1 MGLVKHALGPYG
13 KDIAALAAKD
23 YFFEGNK
30 WKVAWFR
37 HLTNVEPLD
46 RRSGFRTSMK
56 QAKEVIDS
64 GRVVLIF
71 PEGTR
76 QTSGQLA
83 EFKPMVGILSLETG
97 VDILPMWIDG
107 AYEAMPKGALV
118 PRKRGIEVRIGP
130 PLAYR

>member
-1 MGLVKHALGPYG
+1 MVSNHSSHLDMGLVKHALGSYG

-97 VDILPMWIDG
+97 VDILPM
-107 AYEAMPKGALV
+107 
-118 PRKRGIEVRIGP
+118 
-130 PLAYR
+130 